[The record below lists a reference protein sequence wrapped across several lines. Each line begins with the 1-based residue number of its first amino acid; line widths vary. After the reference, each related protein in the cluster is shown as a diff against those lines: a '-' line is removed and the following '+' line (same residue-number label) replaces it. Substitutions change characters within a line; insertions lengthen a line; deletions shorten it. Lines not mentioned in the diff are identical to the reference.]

1 MLKIDLKMIPNLFQ
15 KKKKND
21 PKFKTCKVHSRL
33 ICFVNSP
40 LNMYIKKNKL
50 YFKLSICG
58 SFKSNPII
66 KIFLNKA

>member
-15 KKKKND
+15 KKND

-50 YFKLSICG
+50 YFKLSICET
-58 SFKSNPII
+58 
-66 KIFLNKA
+66 L